1 MVVPTIIFMVVPTIV
16 FMVVSRPVMVG
27 LMLEDYLICR
37 HVCHMEGPAVHCS
50 NQFDYKHCCTLV
62 SSLPKD
68 LNSRRSVAAV
78 QVSLVDLLGQES
90 LLSSL

>member
-1 MVVPTIIFMVVPTIV
+1 MVVPTIILMVVPTIV
-16 FMVVSRPVMVG
+16 FMVVSRLVMVG

-37 HVCHMEGPAVHCS
+37 HVYHMEGPAALLFQPVF
-50 NQFDYKHCCTLV
+50 NKHCCTLL
-62 SSLPKD
+62 SSLHRN

-90 LLSSL
+90 LLSS